1 MTTKTAKVNAR
12 IEPKL
17 KRDAE
22 HVLDALG
29 LSTTDAIRVFF
40 MQIVRRKG
48 IPFDVRLPNHATRKA
63 MGQARKNQRLKT
75 FRSSEDHFK
84 SHQI

>member
-12 IEPKL
+12 VEPKL
-17 KRDAE
+17 KEDAE
-22 HVLDALG
+22 RVLDALG

-40 MQIVRRKG
+40 KQIVHFRG
-48 IPFDVRLPNHATRKA
+48 IPFDVRLPNRTTRKA
-63 MGQARKNQRLKT
+63 MEQARKSQYLKS
-75 FRSSEDHFK
+75 FHSAENHFK